1 MGSVARSYWGN
12 TRVEDSL
19 DQPAVDFLHCT
30 LFVHDKEPPMSASA
44 RLVVQMTPAEKASLD
59 QRAQA
64 EGLSTSEFVR
74 RRVSEDGIEDS
85 RQEIEALL
93 SALETCGPAIL
104 HSLDNAISE
113 AEALNAAISVL
124 DERTT
129 E

>member
-1 MGSVARSYWGN
+1 
-12 TRVEDSL
+12 
-19 DQPAVDFLHCT
+19 
-30 LFVHDKEPPMSASA
+30 MSASA

-85 RQEIEALL
+85 RHEIEALL

-113 AEALNAAISVL
+113 AEALSAAISVL